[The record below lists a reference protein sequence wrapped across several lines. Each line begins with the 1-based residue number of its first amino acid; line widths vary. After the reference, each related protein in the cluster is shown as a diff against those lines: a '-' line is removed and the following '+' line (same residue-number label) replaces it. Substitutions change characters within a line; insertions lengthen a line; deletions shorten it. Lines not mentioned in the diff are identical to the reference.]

1 MKILQTIVNCF
12 QGWSFLREKRFWRL
26 TFKKLG
32 YLGLML
38 FLISLIS
45 FGAIHASPN
54 SFFAA
59 GELNPN
65 MTPEVL
71 EHLKAVYGLDKPLLQ
86 QYTDWIVNLLTL
98 DFGVSFVTG
107 QNVIDMVAD
116 RITITL
122 ILNTVSMIFVFVI
135 SIYLGI
141 LAALHSEKLAD
152 TLIKQLAL
160 FSFSM
165 PSFYLALLLILGVS
179 VKLEWFPIA
188 GLHSIEPKEGFAY
201 YTDMAWH
208 LFLPIFVMVFVSL
221 GSMIIYVRSLV
232 VEILKSDYYFFA
244 KARGLN
250 EKALLRYFILPNL
263 MPPII
268 TLLGLSLPGLIGG
281 SVILESIFAI
291 EGMGQLFYLS
301 ALSRDYPVIMGI
313 LMVTAFLTLLGNML
327 SDLILLKLN
336 PYFKRG

>member
-1 MKILQTIVNCF
+1 MKLFF
-12 QGWSFLREKRFWRL
+12 QKI
-26 TFKKLG
+26 G

-45 FGAIHASPN
+45 FGAIHAAPN

-71 EHLKAVYGLDKPLLQ
+71 GHLKAVYGLDKPLHI
-86 QYTDWIVNLLTL
+86 QYLDWILNLVSL
-98 DFGVSFVTG
+98 DFGVSFVSG
-107 QNVIDMVAD
+107 QNVIDMVKD
-116 RITITL
+116 RIGITL
-122 ILNTVSMIFVFVI
+122 IMNITSMVFVFII

-141 LAALHSEKLAD
+141 KAAMNSERAGDLI
-152 TLIKQLAL
+152 IKQLSL
-160 FSFSM
+160 LSFSM
-165 PSFYLALLLILGVS
+165 PSFYLALLMILLFS

-188 GLHSIEPKEGFAY
+188 GLHSIEAKEGFAE

-221 GSMIIYVRSLV
+221 GSMIVYVRSLV
-232 VEILKSDYYFFA
+232 TEILKSDYYFFA
-244 KARGLN
+244 KARGLGN
-250 EKALLRYFILPNL
+250 KELLRYFILPNL

-281 SVILESIFAI
+281 SVILESIFGI
-291 EGMGQLFYLS
+291 EGMGQLFYMS

-313 LMVTAFLTLLGNML
+313 LMVTAFLTLIGNML